1 MFNTLLSGLHLRQT
15 GYEALRS
22 VCMYTLKTCTFL
34 EMFVEAVPSTL
45 VMTLLL
51 IRIDNSASGVEW
63 SGVELVFGA
72 VAKSQPMGF
81 WGSRE

>member
-1 MFNTLLSGLHLRQT
+1 
-15 GYEALRS
+15 
-22 VCMYTLKTCTFL
+22 MYVHFENFYLL

-51 IRIDNSASGVEW
+51 IRIDNSASG
-63 SGVELVFGA
+63 GKLVFGA
-72 VAKSQPMGF
+72 VAKYMSQPMGF